1 MKFNIELITETLNKK
16 NKIAGVITVFIN
28 GVATEVGRGAVDMK
42 AMFGGDYVLLHSSGV
57 AVEVNDEHGFLVQS
71 LQHGE
76 SYFLVI
82 HFSFNSFYKLIKI
95 PPPLP
100 SIRSVFLCIDIWV
113 ANKRHPQLQL
123 FSCEC
128 ALNSIIMHRHSPYI
142 YKFYFP

>member
-57 AVEVNDEHGFLVQS
+57 AVEVNEHGFLVQS

-95 PPPLP
+95 PPLH
-100 SIRSVFLCIDIWV
+100 S
-113 ANKRHPQLQL
+113 
-123 FSCEC
+123 FSFF
-128 ALNSIIMHRHSPYI
+128 MHRYLSRKQTSPTTSA
-142 YKFYFP
+142 FLM